1 MCKIKKRSQE
11 ERSII
16 ATTITDEMCPRLT
29 IEPQYIVST
38 KGIYACI
45 RAQRHTTLHSQGV
58 TFVN

>member
-16 ATTITDEMCPRLT
+16 ATTTTDEMCPRLT

-38 KGIYACI
+38 KGIYAYVRRGTPLYI
-45 RAQRHTTLHSQGV
+45 PKE
-58 TFVN
+58 